1 MLDLTCMIVC
11 DVFFSV
17 SWTLTDESNGHDLM
31 QILNQIVGFV
41 VNCLHP
47 VLLVYHGGFLPSEAL
62 IGWLLVYFRRK
73 EL

>member
-1 MLDLTCMIVC
+1 MLDLTCMIIRN
-11 DVFFSV
+11 VFFSV

-47 VLLVYHGGFLPSEAL
+47 ILLVYHGGFLPSEAL
-62 IGWLLVYFRRK
+62 IGWLLESLF
-73 EL
+73 